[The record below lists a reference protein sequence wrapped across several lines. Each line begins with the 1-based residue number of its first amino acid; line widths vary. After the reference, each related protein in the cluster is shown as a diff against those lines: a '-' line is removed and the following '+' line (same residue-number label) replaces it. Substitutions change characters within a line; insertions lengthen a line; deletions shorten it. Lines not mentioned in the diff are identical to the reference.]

1 MVFIRL
7 LYLAVYQ
14 NVSARCVHFGRREFD
29 VFHFGNVQEIH
40 SLGFLYICTFHKMKK
55 KKKKTDNTDNKQKDI
70 KCFAFVDSKIQN
82 IGVRYQSRL
91 FAKFTSLLF

>member
-1 MVFIRL
+1 MIFIQL

-40 SLGFLYICTFHKMKK
+40 LGFLYICTFHKMKK
-55 KKKKTDNTDNKQKDI
+55 KEDKTDNTDNKQKDI
-70 KCFAFVDSKIQN
+70 KCSAFVDSKHK
-82 IGVRYQSRL
+82 IGLSINRG
-91 FAKFTSLLF
+91 